1 MRKTALAFAL
11 PLLLFIKMTSAS
23 TDCASLESAINA
35 DNRQTY
41 QQLVQGALTEKV
53 QLATIGITKV
63 LAEDKWLAVFATTEI
78 ADPGVFFFNDHKFVD
93 VWGGMV
99 EAQEQRTVTRWAHA
113 LHIPDRLTQCFFQ
126 AIVIN

>member
-11 PLLLFIKMTSAS
+11 PLLLFIKMTSAA
-23 TDCASLESAINA
+23 TDCAPLESAINA
-35 DNRQTY
+35 DSRQSY

-126 AIVIN
+126 AIVIQ

>member
-11 PLLLFIKMTSAS
+11 PLLLFIKMTAAAPG
-23 TDCASLESAINA
+23 CAPLKTAI
-35 DNRQTY
+35 DGDSRQSY
-41 QQLVQGALTEKV
+41 QQLVQDALTEKV

-78 ADPGVFFFNDHKFVD
+78 ADPGVFFFNDRKFVD

-99 EAQEQRTVTRWAHA
+99 EAQDKRMVTQWAHA

-126 AIVIN
+126 AIVIK

>member
-11 PLLLFIKMTSAS
+11 PLLLFIKMTSAA
-23 TDCASLESAINA
+23 TDCAPLESTINA
-35 DNRQTY
+35 DSRQTY

-126 AIVIN
+126 AIVIQ

>member
-11 PLLLFIKMTSAS
+11 PLLLFIKMTSAA

>member
-11 PLLLFIKMTSAS
+11 PLLLFIKMTSAA
-23 TDCASLESAINA
+23 TDCAPLESAINA

-53 QLATIGITKV
+53 QLATISITKV

-78 ADPGVFFFNDHKFVD
+78 ADPGVFFFNGHTFVD

-126 AIVIN
+126 AIVIQ